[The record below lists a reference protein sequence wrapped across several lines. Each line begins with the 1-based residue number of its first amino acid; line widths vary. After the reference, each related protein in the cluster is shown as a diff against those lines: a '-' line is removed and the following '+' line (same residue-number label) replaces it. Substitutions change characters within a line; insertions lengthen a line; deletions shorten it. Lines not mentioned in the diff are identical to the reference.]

1 MQGPTFIGFLL
12 FLFLSIPGLAMTEEQ
27 SDLIVGSATAT
38 RSAASIAPATASEAT
53 QPLEPDYAVVA
64 ADARKIADEIESRL
78 IESHME
84 DAKAELSKNNPVE
97 GYPKAHEAYVD
108 MEEMISFCEAS
119 AGKAGKAC
127 RFKLKMKMNLNPG
140 NTLGQLAKGS
150 NPGQGMF
157 GETGDGS
164 SGSSGGSLP
173 FGLYGPES
181 FGDRS
186 KATRK
191 LGDKKAKSD
200 HVPTEFELD
209 PLSGS
214 VEEIST
220 SKNTGLE
227 FSAEGEATILEEY
240 RPLIDAYFKRLA
252 QEE

>member
-1 MQGPTFIGFLL
+1 MIRHTFFVAV
-12 FLFLSIPGLAMTEEQ
+12 SLAAYSASVCSMTEDPFSHLLDPARTTAEE
-27 SDLIVGSATAT
+27 LIPESTE
-38 RSAASIAPATASEAT
+38 SI
-53 QPLEPDYAVVA
+53 QPDYSMVA

-84 DAKAELSKNNPVE
+84 EAKSELSNNNPVE
-97 GYPKAHEAYVD
+97 GYPKANEAYLD
-108 MEEMISFCEAS
+108 MEEMISFCQAAS
-119 AGKAGKAC
+119 GKAGKAC
-127 RFKLKMKMNLNPG
+127 RFKLKMSMNLNPG
-140 NTLGQLAKGS
+140 NTLAQLARGS

-157 GETGDGS
+157 GEQGDGS

-220 SKNTGLE
+220 SKNIGLE
-227 FSAEGEATILEEY
+227 FSAAAEAPVLEEY
-240 RPLIDAYFKRLA
+240 RPMIEAYFKRLA
-252 QEE
+252 EEE